1 MNRSV
6 FTTLLVAVLLMS
18 IAEPL
23 PAQSDG
29 TFQLSVTREYRRALF
44 GYCRLAMTIAAGK
57 GRSSLVCSR
66 ASDSGHSFP
75 DISRERALT
84 TKEAAEI
91 LRLSR
96 ASDLFGDS
104 FRGADLKPN
113 EGLFETLAV
122 TESGRTVELVASNNA
137 TFESGSRRDLIV
149 LLRTLLNEL
158 QRAAINE

>member
-66 ASDSGHSFP
+66 ASDTGHSFP
-75 DISRERALT
+75 NISRERALT

-104 FRGADLKPN
+104 FRAADLKPN

-137 TFESGSRRDLIV
+137 TF
-149 LLRTLLNEL
+149 
-158 QRAAINE
+158 

>member
-6 FTTLLVAVLLMS
+6 YTTLLVAVLMMS
-18 IAEPL
+18 NAEPS
-23 PAQSDG
+23 PAQSDAG
-29 TFQLSVTREYRRALF
+29 FQISVTREYRRALF
-44 GYCRLAMTIAAGK
+44 GYCRLAMTISEGK

-75 DISRERALT
+75 DISRERPLT
-84 TKEAAEI
+84 AKEVAEI

-96 ASDLFGDS
+96 ASNFFASGYL
-104 FRGADLKPN
+104 GADLKPTD
-113 EGLFETLAV
+113 GLFETVTV
-122 TESGRTVELVASNNA
+122 TEYGQTVELVASNNP

-158 QRAAINE
+158 QKAAIN